1 MASNPDGFDRQ
12 IVEQTLC
19 QITDI
24 QAARVVTGIG
34 NHIEELHI
42 LATSAKGPK
51 QLARDIESALQAK
64 FGINVDHRKISIAQI
79 NEEQISEPRQS
90 PDKKAAESV
99 ADASRAKVSGIT
111 ADTGGPADNISVK
124 LQLGDV
130 IYEGKCDGKI
140 GLEGRS
146 RLVAKATLDAVR
158 VVTGSDWQFHLED
171 VEILRLGHS
180 RVAVACFKIDLGRG
194 EEAFCGSAIVSSSE
208 DQACV
213 RAVLDAVNRR
223 LGNLKNI

>member
-19 QITDI
+19 QITDV

-34 NHIEELHI
+34 SHIEELHI

-79 NEEQISEPRQS
+79 NEEHALTPKQS
-90 PDKKAAESV
+90 PVSAVPESV
-99 ADASRAKVSGIT
+99 PDPSRAKVSGIT
-111 ADTGGPADNISVK
+111 ADTGGLADTISVK
-124 LQLGDV
+124 LQLKDAT
-130 IYEGKCDGKI
+130 YEGKCDGKI

-146 RLVAKATLDAVR
+146 RLVAKATLDAIR
-158 VVTGSDWQFHLED
+158 LVVGSDWQFHLED
-171 VEILRLGHS
+171 VEILSLGRS
-180 RVAVACFKIDLGRG
+180 RVAVACFKIDMGRG
-194 EEAFCGSAIVSSSE
+194 DETFCGSAIMSTSE

-223 LGNLKNI
+223 LGNLKNT

>member
-12 IVEQTLC
+12 MVERTLC
-19 QITDI
+19 QIADV
-24 QAARVVTGIG
+24 QAVRVVTGIG
-34 NHIEELHI
+34 SHIEELHI

-79 NEEQISEPRQS
+79 NEEYISAPKQS
-90 PDKKAAESV
+90 SARTAAGS
-99 ADASRAKVSGIT
+99 AHDASRAKVSGIT
-111 ADTGGPADNISVK
+111 ADTGGSADTISVK
-124 LQLGDV
+124 LQMKDAT
-130 IYEGKCDGKI
+130 YEGKCDGKI

-146 RLVAKATLDAVR
+146 RLVAKATLDAIR
-158 VVTGSDWQFHLED
+158 MVVGSDWQFHLED
-171 VEILRLGHS
+171 VEILSLGRS
-180 RVAVACFKIDLGRG
+180 RVAVACFKTNMGRG
-194 EEAFCGSAIVSSSE
+194 EETFCGSAIVSASE

>member
-34 NHIEELHI
+34 NHIEELHV

-79 NEEQISEPRQS
+79 NEDHVSTPRQS
-90 PDKKAAESV
+90 PGKKAAESV
-99 ADASRAKVSGIT
+99 VDASRAKVSGIT
-111 ADTGGPADNISVK
+111 ADTGGLADSISVK
-124 LQLGDV
+124 LQLGAAE
-130 IYEGKCDGKI
+130 YEGKCGGKI
-140 GLEGRS
+140 GLEGRP
-146 RLVAKATLDAVR
+146 RLVAKATLDAIR
-158 VVTGSDWQFHLED
+158 VVVGGDWQFHLED
-171 VEILRLGHS
+171 VEILSLGRS
-180 RVAVACFKIDLGRG
+180 RVAVACFKIDMGRG
-194 EEAFCGSAIVSSSE
+194 EETFCGSAIVSSSE